1 MKISL
6 LEPIG
11 IDAALMD
18 ELSAPLKEKGHE
30 FVFYP
35 EKLLT
40 PMSSMKEQRT
50 ATSL

>member
-35 EKLLT
+35 EKT
-40 PMSSMKEQRT
+40 TEPQ
-50 ATSL
+50 